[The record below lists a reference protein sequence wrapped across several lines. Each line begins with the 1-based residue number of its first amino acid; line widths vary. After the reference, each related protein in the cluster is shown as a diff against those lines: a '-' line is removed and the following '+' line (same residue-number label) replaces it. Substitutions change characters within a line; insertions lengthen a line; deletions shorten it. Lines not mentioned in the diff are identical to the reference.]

1 MSMQVILSRPLTSDI
16 ICKIVNQVLI
26 HNCMLRATRVNSDL
40 SLSSASIVSL
50 THIQWKCKMLELCF
64 AHLAGDVSDADL
76 LQELAVS
83 GPGVT
88 RHDGSHGEPMGPV
101 TKKGGDQFHVC
112 QKLY

>member
-1 MSMQVILSRPLTSDI
+1 
-16 ICKIVNQVLI
+16 
-26 HNCMLRATRVNSDL
+26 MLRARINSAL

-50 THIQWKCKMLELCF
+50 RHTLCF

-88 RHDGSHGEPMGPV
+88 RHDGSHRKPMGPV
-101 TKKGGDQFHVC
+101 TK
-112 QKLY
+112 